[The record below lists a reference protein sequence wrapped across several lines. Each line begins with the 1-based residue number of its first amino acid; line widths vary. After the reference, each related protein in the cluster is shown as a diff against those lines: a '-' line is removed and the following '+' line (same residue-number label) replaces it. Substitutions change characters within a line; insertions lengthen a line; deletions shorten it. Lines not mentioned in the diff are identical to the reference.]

1 MAQYRGYYTSGGRSS
16 EPKEEPQPVFVEEE
30 EDFEYDRG
38 GFGNETDDFVAGG
51 GFKRPFSEVDSRDD
65 SSPSSSLH
73 AEKMLRTSSGSFS
86 RSVGYSCLGVHFL
99 LAIPCQMGTV

>member
-1 MAQYRGYYTSGGRSS
+1 MLAGSALMAQYRGYYTSGGRSS
-16 EPKEEPQPVFVEEE
+16 EPKEEPQPVHVEE

-38 GFGNETDDFVAGG
+38 GFGNETEDLVSGG

-65 SSPSSSLH
+65 SSSPSSSLH

-86 RSVGYSCLGVHFL
+86 RSVGYSCLSVHFL
-99 LAIPCQMGTV
+99 